1 MCAFV
6 VTHGRR
12 SLRNVMSFA
21 EYVYDRSYITDLHY
35 FSGIPRVDI
44 LFCVEAPIASLPGF
58 TSLIKGFR
66 RGEMTVLTGP
76 TG

>member
-1 MCAFV
+1 MPSNIIIV
-6 VTHGRR
+6 DSTL
-12 SLRNVMSFA
+12 SLLIA
-21 EYVYDRSYITDLHY
+21 AYHHIQLAITFL
-35 FSGIPRVDI
+35 SAVIP
-44 LFCVEAPIASLPGF
+44 SLPGF